1 MLCRYNYVQYRC
13 GRVKKEYGHNISQ
26 VGNAKKLTMEP
37 GDPLR
42 MLLLAA
48 CCPHIPQTVFQ
59 FWRLKSHDNLYYSC
73 NYSRMHSR
81 NSYTVCFGDQFGI
94 IEYFLEARSH
104 SGMVFVFAV
113 VKVLSVTHALN
124 CTHLFAAKESG
135 TVKLVPVT
143 SIVSKCVCINVGT
156 ELFVGT
162 FPCHFLPMLS

>member
-1 MLCRYNYVQYRC
+1 MFL
-13 GRVKKEYGHNISQ
+13 H
-26 VGNAKKLTMEP
+26 
-37 GDPLR
+37 
-42 MLLLAA
+42 AA
-48 CCPHIPQTVFQ
+48 CSPDTPQTVF
-59 FWRLKSHDNLYYSC
+59 HNLYYSC
-73 NYSRMHSR
+73 NYSHTHSR
-81 NSYTVCFGDQFGI
+81 NSYTVWFGDQFGT

-143 SIVSKCVCINVGT
+143 SIVSKCVSMNVGT
-156 ELFVGT
+156 ELFVGI

>member
-1 MLCRYNYVQYRC
+1 MT
-13 GRVKKEYGHNISQ
+13 ISTTHVTTVARA
-26 VGNAKKLTMEP
+26 VG
-37 GDPLR
+37 
-42 MLLLAA
+42 
-48 CCPHIPQTVFQ
+48 TVTLFA
-59 FWRLKSHDNLYYSC
+59 L
-73 NYSRMHSR
+73 
-81 NSYTVCFGDQFGI
+81 DQFGI

-124 CTHLFAAKESG
+124 CTHLFAAEESG